1 MFSHS
6 YFDAIIRKLKSE
18 NQHSNVPKIF
28 KLYLSVP
35 SINEKNYLH
44 SINMLSSVLK
54 SLLILVIKNML
65 SRPLFLIYLYWMI
78 FQGDDKVFD
87 TMKELIEKLKENVT
101 YYHLTPSAIL
111 NVVLIALKKVKL
123 I

>member
-78 FQGDDKVFD
+78 F
-87 TMKELIEKLKENVT
+87 
-101 YYHLTPSAIL
+101 
-111 NVVLIALKKVKL
+111 
-123 I
+123 